1 MEEGPQAAG
10 IAPASTG
17 QRAATAAGV
26 PRRAGRLALQAQ
38 VAGLG
43 CGCSLFEPALAQ
55 PPSCSILLR
64 AVCLLQ
70 LVCGSSSSS
79 RDGASNNPAY
89 TPLQYNNMH

>member
-17 QRAATAAGV
+17 QRAATAAAGV

-55 PPSCSILLR
+55 APSRGILLC

-79 RDGASNNPAY
+79 GGASNNPAH
-89 TPLQYNNMH
+89 TPLQYNNIY